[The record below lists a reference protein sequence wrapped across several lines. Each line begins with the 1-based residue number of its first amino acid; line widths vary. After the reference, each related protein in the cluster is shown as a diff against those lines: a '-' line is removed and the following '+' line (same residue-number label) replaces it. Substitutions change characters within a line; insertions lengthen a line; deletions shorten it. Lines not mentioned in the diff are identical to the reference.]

1 PLIVNLGK
9 EQIIGIFHKPKSD
22 GKHPLIIMVHGF
34 MGNKSGS
41 PSGLFVSLARKLAKS
56 QYCVFRFDFRGSGD
70 SDGDFEGQSID
81 TELTDL
87 NSVIDFACRNKHV
100 DKNRIALLGHSRGGF
115 LSVIQAAKDPRVK
128 SAVLLAPLVFIKPL
142 WSQSDY
148 TRKLFRGIKKTGSA
162 INYWGFKFT
171 KNLLDTDFR
180 WDNII
185 EHSKKVKI
193 PVLILHGTHDT
204 SVPVSQ
210 ARKLYKNLNCKKAL
224 KELEA
229 TNHIFTQEK
238 DMEKVLDLTRKWFD
252 ETI

>member
-1 PLIVNLGK
+1 MIKIIVK
-9 EQIIGIFHKPKSD
+9 KHSQIIQSFFS
-22 GKHPLIIMVHGF
+22 
-34 MGNKSGS
+34 NW
-41 PSGLFVSLARKLAKS
+41 LFTIGVRKLAKS

-128 SAVLLAPLVFIKPL
+128 SAVLLAPLVFI
-142 WSQSDY
+142 
-148 TRKLFRGIKKTGSA
+148 
-162 INYWGFKFT
+162 
-171 KNLLDTDFR
+171 
-180 WDNII
+180 